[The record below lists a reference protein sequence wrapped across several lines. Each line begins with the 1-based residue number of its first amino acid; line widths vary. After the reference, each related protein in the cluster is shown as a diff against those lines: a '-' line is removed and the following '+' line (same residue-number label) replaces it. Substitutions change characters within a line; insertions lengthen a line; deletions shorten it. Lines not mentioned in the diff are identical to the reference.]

1 MRNFKKIK
9 KYKRKIKKKRR
20 DTIKQLKTIK
30 KNDTW
35 DLTFCLVTRRQLILN
50 ECSS

>member
-9 KYKRKIKKKRR
+9 KYKRKIKKRR
-20 DTIKQLKTIK
+20 DTIKQLKTIE

-35 DLTFCLVTRRQLILN
+35 NLTFCLVTRRQLILN